1 MTEVK
6 TFKLER
12 KFDGLEELYKYLLK
26 NVKLL
31 EKATG
36 LQIQKTLKI
45 RPFCITA
52 KEKITERQILFFA
65 SKQDFPE
72 SLGELIVF
80 AGAYE
85 ADIVIFLLQK
95 TGKNYLM
102 PMNWLQK
109 ICAADYEFYVGQ
121 VEF

>member
-6 TFKLER
+6 TFKIEQ
-12 KFDGLEELYKYLLK
+12 KFNGVEELYEYLLNNIQIIEK
-26 NVKLL
+26 STNL
-31 EKATG
+31 E
-36 LQIQKTLKI
+36 IQEDLTA

-52 KEKITERQILFFA
+52 FEEITQRQIVIFA
-65 SKQDFPE
+65 SERNFPE

-80 AGAYE
+80 AGAYD

-95 TGKNYLM
+95 TSKNYLM
-102 PMNWLQK
+102 PLNWLKK
-109 ICAADYEFYVGQ
+109 ICAEDFEIFVGQ

>member
-6 TFKLER
+6 AFKIEEE
-12 KFDGLEELYKYLLK
+12 FDGVETLYKYLLK

-31 EKATG
+31 EQFTG
-36 LQIQKTLKI
+36 LQIQKPLKI

-52 KEKITERQILFFA
+52 KEKITERQIVLFA
-65 SKQDFPE
+65 SERDFPE

-80 AGAYE
+80 AGAYD
-85 ADIVIFLLQK
+85 ADIVIFLLQN
-95 TGKNYLM
+95 TSKNYLM
-102 PMNWLQK
+102 PMNWLQN
-109 ICAADYEFYVGQ
+109 ICSEDYQFMVGQ

>member
-6 TFKLER
+6 TFKIEQ
-12 KFDGLEELYKYLLK
+12 KFDGVEELYKYLRK

-31 EKATG
+31 EQVSG
-36 LQIQKTLKI
+36 LQIQKPLKI
-45 RPFCITA
+45 RPFCVTA
-52 KEKITERQILFFA
+52 KEKITERQIVVFA
-65 SKQDFPE
+65 SERNFPE

-80 AGAYE
+80 AGAYN

-102 PMNWLQK
+102 PLNWLKK
-109 ICAADYEFYVGQ
+109 ICAEDFEFIVGQ

>member
-6 TFKLER
+6 TFEIEQ
-12 KFDGLEELYKYLLK
+12 KFDGIESLYKYLLK
-26 NVKLL
+26 NTKLL
-31 EKATG
+31 EKRSS
-36 LQIQKTLKI
+36 LQIQKPLKLKN
-45 RPFCITA
+45 FCITA
-52 KEKITERQILFFA
+52 KEKITERQIVIFA
-65 SKQDFPE
+65 SERDFPE

-80 AGAYE
+80 SGAYD
-85 ADIVIFLLQK
+85 ADIVIFLLRN

-109 ICAADYEFYVGQ
+109 ICAEDYQFFVGQ